1 MINELQIL
9 IESLEKK
16 CAVLET
22 ILSDSK
28 EQEVLTKAEEFD
40 VERFDL
46 LVEHKDELLKC
57 MDDLDLGFDSLFSK
71 VKDELLANTK
81 SYTTEIKKMQ
91 NLITT
96 TVDFGAQISATEMRT
111 KNELSNSINRQRQIL
126 SKRRVSSKSVMD
138 YYKTS
143 NQLNNLQPFFLD
155 QKK

>member
-1 MINELQIL
+1 MTNELQIL

-16 CAVLET
+16 CAVLES

-91 NLITT
+91 NLITA

-111 KNELSNSINRQRQIL
+111 KDELSNSINRQRQIL

>member
-81 SYTTEIKKMQ
+81 SYTTEIKKCR
-91 NLITT
+91 I
-96 TVDFGAQISATEMRT
+96 
-111 KNELSNSINRQRQIL
+111 
-126 SKRRVSSKSVMD
+126 
-138 YYKTS
+138 
-143 NQLNNLQPFFLD
+143 
-155 QKK
+155 

>member
-46 LVEHKDELLKC
+46 LAEHKDELLKC

-91 NLITT
+91 DLITT
-96 TVDFGAQISATEMRT
+96 TVDFGAQISVTEMRT
-111 KNELSNSINRQRQIL
+111 KDELSNSINRQRQIL